1 MGLLINGQWHDRWYD
16 TTAND
21 GEFIRHESQF
31 RHWVTQQAPALKTD
45 NTNAGTPFIAEAGRY
60 HLYVSLACPWAH
72 RTLMMRTL
80 KGLEKVISVD
90 IVHPL
95 MQDNGW
101 TCDNDRSAT
110 TGDSQRSSDFLYQL
124 YTHEQPTYSGRVTVP
139 VLWDKQEQ
147 RIVNNESSE
156 IIRML
161 NSAFDNVG
169 ATQTDYYP
177 QALRADIDQLNSW
190 IYDTINNGVYRAGFA
205 TSQQAYDMAV
215 TLLFAALDDVEERL
229 STQRYL
235 LGNQLTE
242 ADIRLFTTL
251 IRFDP
256 VYVSHFKCDRKRIA
270 DYPALSGYVRDIYQ
284 MDGIAETVDFDHIK
298 EHYFTS
304 HKMINPTGIVPVGPE
319 FDLNAPH
326 RRDIL

>member
-1 MGLLINGQWHDRWYD
+1 MGLLINGQWHDQWYD
-16 TTAND
+16 TKTND

-31 RHWVTQQAPALKTD
+31 RHWIAKPSSKK
-45 NTNAGTPFIAEAGRY
+45 NTNNSNADIPFIAQAGRY
-60 HLYVSLACPWAH
+60 HLYASLACPWAH
-72 RTLMMRTL
+72 RTLIMRAL
-80 KGLEKVISVD
+80 KGLENIISVD

-95 MQDNGW
+95 MQENGW
-101 TCDNDRSAT
+101 TFVNDTAAT
-110 TGDSQRSSDFLYQL
+110 TGDSQHSSDFLYQL
-124 YTHEQPTYSGRVTVP
+124 YTHEQPNYSGRVTVP
-139 VLWDKQEQ
+139 VLWDKQQQ

-161 NSAFDNVG
+161 NNTFDGLG
-169 ATQTDYYP
+169 ATQADYYP
-177 QALRADIDQLNSW
+177 STLRPEIDQLNSW
-190 IYDTINNGVYRAGFA
+190 IYETVNNGVYRAGFA
-205 TSQQAYDMAV
+205 TSQQAYDKAA
-215 TLLFAALDDVEERL
+215 TLLFSALDDLEERL

-235 LGNQLTE
+235 VGEQLTE

-284 MDGIAETVDFDHIK
+284 INGIAETVCFDHIK
-298 EHYFTS
+298 QHYFTS
-304 HKMINPTGIVPVGPE
+304 HKMINPTGIIPVGPA

>member
-1 MGLLINGQWHDRWYD
+1 MGLLINGEWHDQWYD
-16 TTAND
+16 TKTND

-31 RHWVTQQAPALKTD
+31 RHWITKQNSRINTD
-45 NTNAGTPFIAEAGRY
+45 YTNADAPFIAEAGRY

-72 RTLMMRTL
+72 RTLIMRAL
-80 KGLEKVISVD
+80 KGLENIISVD

-101 TCDNDRSAT
+101 TFANDTST
-110 TGDSQRSSDFLYQL
+110 TIGDSQLSSDYLYQL
-124 YTHEQPTYSGRVTVP
+124 YTHEQPNYSGRVTVP
-139 VLWDKQEQ
+139 VLWDKQQQ

-156 IIRML
+156 IIRMF
-161 NSAFDNVG
+161 NSAFNDLG

-177 QALRADIDQLNSW
+177 SALRPEIDQLNSW
-190 IYDTINNGVYRAGFA
+190 IYDTVNNGVYRAGFA
-205 TSQQAYDMAV
+205 TSQHAYDKAV
-215 TLLFAALDDVEERL
+215 TLLFAALDDLEERL

-284 MDGIAETVDFDHIK
+284 INGIAETVNFDHIK
-298 EHYFTS
+298 QHYFTS
-304 HKMINPTGIVPVGPE
+304 HKMINPTGIIPVGPE

-326 RRDIL
+326 GRDTL